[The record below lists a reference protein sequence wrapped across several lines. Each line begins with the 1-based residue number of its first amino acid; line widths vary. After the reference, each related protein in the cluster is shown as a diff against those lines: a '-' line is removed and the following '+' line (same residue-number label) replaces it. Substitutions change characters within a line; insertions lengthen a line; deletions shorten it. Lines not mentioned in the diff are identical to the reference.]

1 MLKDGQMIFY
11 TLPRIVTIFSV
22 VSISK
27 LSSKVSVIAGTTCFI
42 RVRNTNELTVYI
54 IMDKRM
60 INLYWTV

>member
-1 MLKDGQMIFY
+1 M
-11 TLPRIVTIFSV
+11 VTIFSV

-27 LSSKVSVIAGTTCFI
+27 LSSKVSVIAGTTYFI
-42 RVRNTNELTVYI
+42 RVRSTNELIVYI